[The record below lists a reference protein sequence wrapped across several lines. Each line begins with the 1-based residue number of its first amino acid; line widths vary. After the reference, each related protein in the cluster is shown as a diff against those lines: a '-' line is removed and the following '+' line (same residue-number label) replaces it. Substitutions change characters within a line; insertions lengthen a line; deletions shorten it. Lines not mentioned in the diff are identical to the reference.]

1 MADAGSHDEPGGR
14 GRLVVADRVVERI
27 ATIAAREVPGVTPAG
42 SALGRAVGRR
52 YPKADAQVAGDRVRI
67 TVEVAVAW
75 PASLVDVTAGVRD
88 IVRSR
93 LGELAGLQ
101 VDTVDVIAAKVVH
114 EDAPTRRRVQ

>member
-1 MADAGSHDEPGGR
+1 M
-14 GRLVVADRVVERI
+14 
-27 ATIAAREVPGVTPAG
+27 TPAG

-52 YPKADAQVAGDRVRI
+52 YPKADAQVAGDRARI

-114 EDAPTRRRVQ
+114 EDAPTRGRVQ